1 LITTAIPYGL
11 SPGASRRGY
20 RIAGDGRGAGDVWL
34 GLVMIVEQD
43 RVEPFAFSVLGEQQ
57 ILQTT

>member
-1 LITTAIPYGL
+1 
-11 SPGASRRGY
+11 
-20 RIAGDGRGAGDVWL
+20 
-34 GLVMIVEQD
+34 MIVEQD